1 MPFPEV
7 EAPGPVAERRP
18 RRRLHRGWVRLLVK
32 DALLGQPGE
41 TRLPPGQGIWCY
53 KLATDRDIKAATDG
67 YLLGTPANL
76 GYMSDALKHFL
87 NQIS

>member
-1 MPFPEV
+1 LPFPEV
-7 EAPGPVAERRP
+7 GAPGPVAERRP

-41 TRLPPGQGIWCY
+41 TRLPSGQVIWCY
-53 KLATDRDIKAATDG
+53 KLDTDRDIKAATDG

-76 GYMSDALKHFL
+76 GYMSGALKHFL
-87 NQIS
+87 DQIS